1 MNPPLKGGSGYINN
15 IRYLVISIIIKKLFS
30 TLDKLNHKS
39 KKYFSVIGIKIKS
52 MMDKGNLISDSVLN
66 DLIVKEDK
74 KN

>member
-39 KKYFSVIGIKIKS
+39 KKEWSRIKL
-52 MMDKGNLISDSVLN
+52 LISTGAALN
-66 DLIVKEDK
+66 DDK
-74 KN
+74 L